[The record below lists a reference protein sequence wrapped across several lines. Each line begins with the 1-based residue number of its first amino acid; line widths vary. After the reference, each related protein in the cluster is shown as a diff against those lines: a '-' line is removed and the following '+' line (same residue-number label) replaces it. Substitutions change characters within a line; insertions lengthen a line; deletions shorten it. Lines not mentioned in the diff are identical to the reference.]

1 MSKNVFFIALRQK
14 GELFSG
20 LKVVTDPADLKKDK
34 TTKPP
39 AKPKPK
45 KPDTEEK
52 APVTAFRT
60 VIVDFIRSMES
71 YRKFMPMAKWEA
83 ITPLA
88 RNEWICWVES
98 VKTPEIRQ
106 QHVERVGA
114 DLKGGKRRP
123 CCWPGCVHRKD
134 KPLSP
139 SQKFLLSKKSKK

>member
-71 YRKFMPMAKWEA
+71 YRKFMPMTVNVAPA
-83 ITPLA
+83 
-88 RNEWICWVES
+88 VS
-98 VKTPEIRQ
+98 
-106 QHVERVGA
+106 
-114 DLKGGKRRP
+114 
-123 CCWPGCVHRKD
+123 
-134 KPLSP
+134 
-139 SQKFLLSKKSKK
+139 